1 MKLILLTILQ
11 SALTVGGMGLIN
23 LAVDGKPLSIKPLM
37 EAMLTW
43 QGLVGV
49 ALLIGSFLTTTA
61 VLSFARMAVFIP
73 LNTGLV
79 FLFTVLFAV
88 LVQDERMSIP
98 MMFGMALIVVGIGIV
113 AQYR

>member
-1 MKLILLTILQ
+1 MKLILLTLLQ
-11 SALTVGGMGLIN
+11 SGLTVGGMGLIN
-23 LAVDGKPLSIKPLM
+23 LAVEGKPLAWKALLD
-37 EAMLTW
+37 AMLTW
-43 QGLVGV
+43 QGLLGV

-61 VLSFARMAVFIP
+61 VLSFARLAVFIP

-88 LVQDERMSIP
+88 LVHSERMSIP
-98 MMFGMALIVVGIGIV
+98 MLFGMALIVVGIGIV

>member
-1 MKLILLTILQ
+1 MKFLLLTILQ

-43 QGLVGV
+43 QGLAGV
-49 ALLIGSFLTTTA
+49 VLLIGSFLTTTA

-88 LVQDERMSIP
+88 FLQDERMSIP